1 MNEKKKSALVSIYR
15 SGRGYMKDL
24 CKTIDPKFIDEF
36 ITAGFIICGFT
47 RTDKTWRISS
57 LGKGYVED
65 LELA

>member
-15 SGRGYMKDL
+15 SGQGYMQDL
-24 CKTIDPKFIDEF
+24 RNTIDQKFIDEF

-47 RTDKTWRISS
+47 RTDKTWRISA